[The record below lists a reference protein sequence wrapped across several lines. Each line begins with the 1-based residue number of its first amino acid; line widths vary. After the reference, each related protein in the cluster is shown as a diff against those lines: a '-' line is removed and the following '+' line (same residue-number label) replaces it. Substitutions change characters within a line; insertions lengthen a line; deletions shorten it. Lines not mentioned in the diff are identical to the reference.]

1 MSTRASPAP
10 RLSLGAGTEPPTS
23 LPTTGPVV
31 ALVRDPHLARWI
43 RNELAYLGQSHEAV
57 ATVPEL
63 AAWAANRLAT
73 PRLLII
79 SVDELEA
86 GELCSLRRVR
96 EGGFTGPLVGLSRS
110 RLQASLRIALG
121 ISVMLTAPFVQ
132 DLLADLLRPE

>member
-1 MSTRASPAP
+1 M
-10 RLSLGAGTEPPTS
+10 
-23 LPTTGPVV
+23 

-132 DLLADLLRPE
+132 DLLADLLRTE